1 MEERTSFTGRK
12 RVKHVRIG
20 NNLEAYLHTSKQPAK
35 RGGDMELIEI
45 EKSVP
50 QGYTIWEW

>member
-12 RVKHVRIG
+12 RVKHVRIS
-20 NNLEAYLHTSKQPAK
+20 NNLEAYLHTGEQPAK
-35 RGGDMELIEI
+35 RGWDMKRIEI

-50 QGYTIWEW
+50 QGYTIWEC

>member
-35 RGGDMELIEI
+35 RGGDVELIEI